1 MQTDPLVEPA
11 ESLTAEEMGRYARH
25 LTLPEVGVGGQRR
38 LKNARVLVIGAGGLG
53 SPTLLYLA
61 AAGVG
66 TIGVVDFDVVEESNL
81 QRQVLHGV
89 ADLGRPKVDSAADA
103 VARLNPLVRL
113 IKHPVRIDTDNA
125 LELIGG
131 YDLVIDGTDNFATRY
146 LVNDACALLGK
157 PYVWASI
164 LRFDGQISVFWAG
177 HGPCYRCIFPDPP
190 PPGAVP
196 SCAEGGVLGLLCGAI
211 GSAQAA
217 EAVKLLLGAGDP
229 LLGRLQVHDAL
240 RASWQQLPV
249 SADPDCPLCGA
260 NPRITTLLE
269 DYQDFCG
276 IGRGTPEAG
285 EGDEEGDGMAEEI
298 SVEELR
304 DRLAAR
310 ERGEDHF
317 VLVDVREAVEREISV
332 IPESVLIPKG
342 AFEEDAVDLA
352 RLAEAADGGE
362 VLLYCRSGARSGQV
376 QQILLSKEIPALNVT
391 GGVLAWSD
399 RIDPSQPKY

>member
-1 MQTDPLVEPA
+1 MEPA
-11 ESLTAEEMGRYARH
+11 ESLTAEEMRRYARH

-317 VLVDVREAVEREISV
+317 VLVDVREPVEREISV

>member
-11 ESLTAEEMGRYARH
+11 EFLTAEEMRRYARH

-317 VLVDVREAVEREISV
+317 VLVDVREPVEREISV

>member
-1 MQTDPLVEPA
+1 MVEPA
-11 ESLTAEEMGRYARH
+11 ESLTAEEMRRYARH
-25 LTLPEVGVGGQRR
+25 LTLPEVGVTGQRR

-81 QRQVLHGV
+81 QRQVLHGI

-113 IKHPVRIDTDNA
+113 VRHPVRIGTDNA
-125 LELIGG
+125 LELIGD

-146 LVNDACALLGK
+146 LVNDACALVGK

-164 LRFDGQISVFWAG
+164 LRFDGQVSVFWAG

-217 EAVKLLLGAGDP
+217 EAVKLLLGAGEP

-240 RASWQQLPV
+240 RAGWQQLPV
-249 SADPDCPLCGA
+249 AADPDCPLCGR
-260 NPRITTLLE
+260 NPRITALLE
-269 DYQDFCG
+269 DYQEFCG
-276 IGRGTPEAG
+276 IGRGTTEAG
-285 EGDEEGDGMAEEI
+285 GIDEEGEAMAEEI

-317 VLVDVREAVEREISV
+317 VLVDVREPVEREISV

-352 RLAEAADGGE
+352 RLTEAADGGE
-362 VLLYCRSGARSGQV
+362 VVLYCRSGARSGQV
-376 QQILLSKEIPALNVT
+376 QQILLGKEIPALNVT

>member
-11 ESLTAEEMGRYARH
+11 ESLTAEEMRRYARH

-113 IKHPVRIDTDNA
+113 IKHLVRIDTDNA

-317 VLVDVREAVEREISV
+317 VLVDVREPVEREISV

>member
-11 ESLTAEEMGRYARH
+11 ESLTAEEMRRYARH

-317 VLVDVREAVEREISV
+317 VLVDVREPVEREISV